1 MPATRLS
8 FVTPLSV
15 LWRPD
20 GALQVGL
27 DARAGALLPEAPP
40 QADAALRALRTPRTA
55 LEVGQLLPDTADGW
69 LRATLGELSRRGLLG
84 TSSPVRPVVGVLGHG
99 VLADAVLDLLSA
111 DGFGVA
117 TPAHPRGTPA
127 AVWLVCPD
135 TAEPDRVLIRELG
148 AMQAPHLVV
157 RAEPERAVVGP
168 FVPAG
173 GSPCVTCTD
182 LLRRDLDG
190 DWPHLLAQLCRA
202 PHTPTRLQATWAAAT
217 AVAQL
222 AAWVGG
228 AAPETR
234 GATVELEASTG
245 AVGARRWPAH
255 PDCGCLL
262 AAA

>member
-1 MPATRLS
+1 MSATPLS

-15 LWRPD
+15 LWRPG

-27 DARAGALLPEAPP
+27 DASAGALLPAAPP
-40 QADAALRALRTPRTA
+40 HADVALRALRAPRTPF
-55 LEVGQLLPDTADGW
+55 EIGQLVPDAASGW
-69 LRATLGELSRRGLLG
+69 LHATLDELSRRGLVG
-84 TSSPVRPVVGVLGHG
+84 APPPARPVVGVLGRG
-99 VLADAVLDLLSA
+99 VLADAVIDLLAA

-117 TPAHPRGTPA
+117 TPPHPGATEA
-127 AVWLVCPD
+127 SVWVVCPT
-135 TAEPDRVLIRELG
+135 TAEPDRVLIRELD
-148 AMQAPHLVV
+148 ALQASHLVV

-168 FVPAG
+168 FVAAG

-202 PHTPTRLQATWAAAT
+202 PHTATRLQATWAAAT

-222 AAWVGG
+222 TAWASGMP
-228 AAPETR
+228 PETL
-234 GATVELEASTG
+234 GATIELEASSG
-245 AVGARRWPAH
+245 AVGARRWPVH